1 MSRSELLPTN
11 KSALSTII
19 WAGLVAGTLDALA
32 AMTMFII
39 RTGKNPAAVW
49 RYVAS
54 GVFGKDALTGGTDVV
69 IWGLIFHFLIALI
82 WAVIFFVIY
91 PTLRRLIRNSVVTGL
106 LYGVLVWLVMNLV
119 VLPLSHIPPAPPFDL
134 SKALIG
140 MAIIMVCVGLPISLI
155 VSKHYSG
162 R

>member
-1 MSRSELLPTN
+1 METHSSFSTKFIPT
-11 KSALSTII
+11 IVR
-19 WAGLVAGTLDALA
+19 AGLVAGTLDALG
-32 AMTMFII
+32 AMTTFML
-39 RTGKNPAAVW
+39 RGGKNPALVW
-49 RYVAS
+49 KYVAS
-54 GVFGKDALTGGTDVV
+54 GVFGKEALAGGTDVV

-82 WAVIFFVIY
+82 WAVIFFMIY
-91 PTLRRLIRNSVVTGL
+91 PTLRRFISNPIVTGL
-106 LYGVLVWLVMNLV
+106 LYGVLVWVIMNLV

-140 MAIIMVCVGLPISLI
+140 MSVLMICIGLPISLI